1 MQEDVLSDVERNML
15 LESLGVYQD
24 EVERLNK
31 ITTSQKIPLKQVEGL
46 RRKIINAKYIVLK
59 GKD

>member
-1 MQEDVLSDVERNML
+1 MQEDVLSDLERNML

-31 ITTSQKIPLKQVEGL
+31 ITTGQKIPLKQVEGL
-46 RRKIINAKYIVLK
+46 RRKIINAKYVVLK
-59 GKD
+59 DKV